1 MVLSGIPQNEVIIL
15 GGDLNGHVGRE
26 SDGFEGV
33 HGEQGYGM
41 RNAEGERI
49 LEFGNALELVLC
61 NTLFK
66 KDEAKLVTYSSGGC
80 KSTIDYIM
88 VRKEDRV
95 LVRDAKAI
103 PGEECVS
110 QHRLV
115 IGDLTLRIKKVG
127 AKNHP
132 PKLKVWK
139 LHSGGNKNE
148 FREKIEH
155 IAEEV
160 EEMMESG
167 GVDGKWQAMKKALLE
182 ATEEVCGWSKGKAR
196 QRETWWWNDSVERAV
211 NEKRRCHKVWKKSKR
226 EADRARYVEARRAS
240 RTAVWEAQ
248 ETKRK
253 KFASEL
259 EREGGQKS
267 FFKIAKQ
274 MVKERRDVTGAN
286 CVKDE
291 VGNIVTDNRGV
302 KEVWQRYMEKLLNV
316 DNDWDGEAGCDEV
329 EGECGLITQTE
340 VGKAMKAMKDGKAA
354 GPCGV
359 VAEMLKAA
367 GDVGVQWMT
376 DLCAEGGRKAAPGG
390 GCPDNGWLSTVNDLV
405 RGPEP
410 CNGGPLQHVTVW
422 AASGSGDG

>member
-1 MVLSGIPQNEVIIL
+1 MSHRSGEVVEVLHRRRVDVCCVQESRWKGGSARMLGAIGRRYKFFWQGCNEGTDGVGVLIAEKWIDQVLSISRVNERIIFVKLIVGKRLTNVISIYAPQVGRSQDEKDAFWDKAIMVLSGIPQNEVIIL

-33 HGEQGYGM
+33 HGGQGYGM

-49 LEFGNALELVLC
+49 LEFGDALELVLC

-66 KDEAKLVTYSSGGC
+66 KDEAKLVTCSSGGY

-88 VRKEDRV
+88 VRKEDHI

-127 AKNHP
+127 AKKQP

-139 LHSGGNKNE
+139 LHSAGSKNE

-196 QRETWWWNDSVERAV
+196 QRETWW
-211 NEKRRCHKVWKKSKR
+211 
-226 EADRARYVEARRAS
+226 
-240 RTAVWEAQ
+240 
-248 ETKRK
+248 
-253 KFASEL
+253 
-259 EREGGQKS
+259 
-267 FFKIAKQ
+267 
-274 MVKERRDVTGAN
+274 
-286 CVKDE
+286 
-291 VGNIVTDNRGV
+291 
-302 KEVWQRYMEKLLNV
+302 
-316 DNDWDGEAGCDEV
+316 
-329 EGECGLITQTE
+329 
-340 VGKAMKAMKDGKAA
+340 
-354 GPCGV
+354 
-359 VAEMLKAA
+359 
-367 GDVGVQWMT
+367 
-376 DLCAEGGRKAAPGG
+376 
-390 GCPDNGWLSTVNDLV
+390 
-405 RGPEP
+405 
-410 CNGGPLQHVTVW
+410 
-422 AASGSGDG
+422 